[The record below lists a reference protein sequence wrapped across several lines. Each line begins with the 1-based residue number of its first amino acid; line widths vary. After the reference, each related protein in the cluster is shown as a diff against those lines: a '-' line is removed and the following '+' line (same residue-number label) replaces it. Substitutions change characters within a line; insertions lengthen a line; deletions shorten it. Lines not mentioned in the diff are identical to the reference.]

1 MCQHTVLNDGLD
13 NSQKGKSPVTSS
25 VVCCLQNMNAVFYVD
40 SMTNIDCGA
49 YVYKDATKILDFL
62 PALSPIILG
71 GVGHCFAWHVRVN
84 LGFYFSFKIEVLV
97 HSGLCAM

>member
-40 SMTNIDCGA
+40 SMTNI
-49 YVYKDATKILDFL
+49 
-62 PALSPIILG
+62 
-71 GVGHCFAWHVRVN
+71 VGHMYTKMLQKFWI
-84 LGFYFSFKIEVLV
+84 FYRPSVQ
-97 HSGLCAM
+97 

>member
-40 SMTNIDCGA
+40 SMTNIVGNM
-49 YVYKDATKILDFL
+49 YTKMLQKFWIFYL
-62 PALSPIILG
+62 PS
-71 GVGHCFAWHVRVN
+71 VQ
-84 LGFYFSFKIEVLV
+84 
-97 HSGLCAM
+97 